1 VANARA
7 LRSEILFICKMKK
20 GIGMSYLISVSS
32 RKLLAL
38 VLILFAF
45 VGCTHRLVIKQYPMK
60 EGMVPNFAGLQPVN
74 IINAQDSAEE
84 VLIGQILV
92 VHKYLANLQEWTDTA
107 VKVLKSELHERN
119 IATNIEAQ
127 KKIKLAITDVE
138 LSFAGCTLNLKVET
152 GDGYTR
158 MFTGDNNSPWKIN
171 RACGGAVTR
180 AVAAMLNDDTILA
193 YLKY

>member
-1 VANARA
+1 
-7 LRSEILFICKMKK
+7 
-20 GIGMSYLISVSS
+20 MSDLISFVP

-38 VLILFAF
+38 LLILFGFA
-45 VGCTHRLVIKQYPMK
+45 GCTHRLVVEQYPMK
-60 EGMVPNFAGLQPVN
+60 EGMVPNFAGPQPVN

-84 VLIGQILV
+84 VFIGQILV
-92 VHKYLANLQEWTDTA
+92 VHKYLANLQQWTDTA

-138 LSFAGCTLNLKVET
+138 LGFAGCTLNLKVET

-158 MFTGDNNSPWKIN
+158 IFTGDNNSPWKLN